1 MESKVVVV
9 ADEATGNV
17 IYQSEN
23 PNFGY
28 VKVQQSRTIIGDD
41 GFLRRTLMT
50 ALIQS
55 PIDILQDMNFY
66 AGQILPGKI
75 IVKESLT
82 PFNKKAPNKDIKV
95 AGRTGVPCT
104 VNGQVIYRKTF
115 YTEVSNAED
124 VRIQHDNV
132 EELRTAY
139 NKAKISDSDFSD
151 INDQEDFAL

>member
-1 MESKVVVV
+1 MESKAVIV

-28 VKVQQSRTIIGDD
+28 VKVQQTRTIIGDD

-55 PIDILQDMNFY
+55 PIDILQDMNYY
-66 AGQILPGKI
+66 AGQILPGKV

-82 PFNKKAPNKDIKV
+82 PFNKKNPSKDIKV
-95 AGRTGVPCT
+95 AGRTGIPCT
-104 VNGQVIYRKTF
+104 IKGQVIYRKTF
-115 YTEVSNAED
+115 YTESSNAED

-132 EELRTAY
+132 NELRAAY
-139 NKAKISDSDFSD
+139 SKIKISDEDFTDVNQEEDFS
-151 INDQEDFAL
+151 L

>member
-9 ADEATGNV
+9 ADDATGNV

-28 VKVQQSRTIIGDD
+28 VKVQQTRTIIGDD

-55 PIDILQDMNFY
+55 PIDILQEMNYY

-75 IVKESLT
+75 VVKESLT
-82 PFNKKAPNKDIKV
+82 PFNKKTPSKDVKV
-95 AGRTGVPCT
+95 AGRTGISCT

-115 YTEVSNAED
+115 YTETSNAQD

-132 EELRTAY
+132 DELRSAY
-139 NKAKISDSDFSD
+139 NKVKITDEDFSD
-151 INDQEDFAL
+151 DNNQEDFSL